1 METSEEKKSA
11 ESKSKSQW
19 FEVAVILLIAAVI
32 LISGVWLWKMSD
44 VLKSPPGHVEVRHVY
59 ANFSADNKKSVEKE
73 ETQYTLYKQAEET
86 LREQMNTWLTIV
98 GFFGVLFGL
107 IVPLASYLLQ
117 RRSLSEERERIMEGV
132 KEAAAAAAEKAAE
145 KASKE
150 AADAKTEAKKAAEG
164 AAKDA
169 VEAKKAAENATK
181 DASDAKHAASD
192 AETEAKKAL
201 DNVETAKGEMQKRLD
216 DALIKIEEASRRAQD
231 AVQRAQEAKDVADK
245 AQEMAKEAGK
255 TMQPVSGSRPIGG
268 TSKDSLKAEFEAIRQ
283 KAGQG
288 DARAQTRLGYR
299 YEHGLGVEKDEFEAV
314 YWYRKAANQNY
325 AMAQYNLGVM
335 YDFGQGVDKNYENAF
350 YWYRKAAEQRHP
362 GAENNLACL
371 LESGEGCEKNEQ
383 AALDWYRKAAEH
395 GDAMGLKNL
404 GEIYEKGKFGVEMS
418 LTTAKKLYRRVVD
431 DPNSDEKIKQL
442 AQEGLDRIA
451 KLEDRK

>member
-1 METSEEKKSA
+1 MEAKKEKKSNSPWC
-11 ESKSKSQW
+11 EW
-19 FEVAVILLIAAVI
+19 AVISLIALTIVF
-32 LISGVWLWKMSD
+32 SGVWLYKMSD
-44 VLKSPPGHVEVRHVY
+44 VLKSHPGHVEVRHVY
-59 ANFSADNKKSVEKE
+59 ANFESETKRDKNE

-132 KEAAAAAAEKAAE
+132 KESAAVAAEKAAE

-150 AADAKTEAKKAAEG
+150 AAYAKTAAEAASKAAEKAANDAANDAAEAKKSASAAE
-164 AAKDA
+164 A
-169 VEAKKAAENATK
+169 
-181 DASDAKHAASD
+181 
-192 AETEAKKAL
+192 EAKKAL
-201 DNVETAKGEMQKRLD
+201 SNVETAKGEMQKRLD
-216 DALIKIEEASRRAQD
+216 DALEKIEETGRQAQE
-231 AVQRAQEAKDVADK
+231 AVQRAQEAKDAADK
-245 AQEMAKEAGK
+245 AKEMAKEAGR
-255 TMQPVSGSRPIGG
+255 TMQPVSGSRPMVG

-283 KAGQG
+283 KAEQG
-288 DARAQTRLGYR
+288 AASAQTRLGYR

-335 YDFGQGVDKNYENAF
+335 YDFGQGVDTNYEKAF

-383 AALDWYRKAAEH
+383 AALEWYRKAAGH
-395 GDAMGLKNL
+395 GDAMGRRNL
-404 GEIYEKGKFGVEMS
+404 GEVYEKGKLGVVQDLQKAKE
-418 LTTAKKLYRRVVD
+418 LYLQVVGDPNAGEKAKK
-431 DPNSDEKIKQL
+431 L
-442 AQEGLDRIA
+442 AQEGLERIA
-451 KLEDRK
+451 KLEGEK